1 MGEVRAALLI
11 VLLLVVAGC
20 GPLDAT
26 QAGGDQ
32 ADPVRLLT
40 VLPSPGDLRGPDAQ
54 EADAAELA
62 RAFSGSDDATLAQR
76 ITDRDPVSAGIREW
90 TNPDGGT
97 MTAAVT
103 VWDSHL
109 TAVGV
114 GSDLATLLINGG
126 DAAAWTP
133 SDVPGSRGARIDDPA
148 RRELRLAYSI
158 GPNSLYV
165 RSTGS
170 VPEATVVK
178 TLKRLI
184 EALPSQLK

>member
-40 VLPSPGDLRGPDAQ
+40 VLPSPGELRGPEARQ
-54 EADAAELA
+54 ADAAELA
-62 RAFSGSDDATLAQR
+62 RAFSGAEDATLAQR
-76 ITDRDPVSAGIREW
+76 ITDRDPVAAGIREW

-148 RRELRLAYSI
+148 RRQLRLAYSI
-158 GPNSLYV
+158 GPNSFYV

>member
-1 MGEVRAALLI
+1 
-11 VLLLVVAGC
+11 
-20 GPLDAT
+20 
-26 QAGGDQ
+26 
-32 ADPVRLLT
+32 
-40 VLPSPGDLRGPDAQ
+40 
-54 EADAAELA
+54 
-62 RAFSGSDDATLAQR
+62 
-76 ITDRDPVSAGIREW
+76 
-90 TNPDGGT
+90 

-133 SDVPGSRGARIDDPA
+133 SDVRGSRGARIDDPA